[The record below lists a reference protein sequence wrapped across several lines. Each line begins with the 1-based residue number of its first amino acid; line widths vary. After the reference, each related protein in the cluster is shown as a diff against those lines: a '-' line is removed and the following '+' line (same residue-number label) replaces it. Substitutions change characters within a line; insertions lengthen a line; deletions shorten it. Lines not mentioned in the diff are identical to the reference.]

1 MDTYYEETGGHLTQM
16 LITGK
21 RRWRGDRTRIYTVPS
36 RARKELEFQ
45 LAFETSS
52 RHVLV
57 WSLIHLPE
65 ALPHRASKNEKLHCT
80 FPEGKS
86 TCPGQWG
93 DRFFPAPLLVQ
104 IKDDIPVI
112 CVYLIP

>member
-1 MDTYYEETGGHLTQM
+1 MEREG
-16 LITGK
+16 
-21 RRWRGDRTRIYTVPS
+21 RGQIELEFTLFLS
-36 RARKELEFQ
+36 RGRKELEFQ

-52 RHVLV
+52 HHVLV
-57 WSLIHLPE
+57 CSLFHFPE

-93 DRFFPAPLLVQ
+93 DSFFGALVLVQ
-104 IKDDIPVI
+104 IKDDIPII